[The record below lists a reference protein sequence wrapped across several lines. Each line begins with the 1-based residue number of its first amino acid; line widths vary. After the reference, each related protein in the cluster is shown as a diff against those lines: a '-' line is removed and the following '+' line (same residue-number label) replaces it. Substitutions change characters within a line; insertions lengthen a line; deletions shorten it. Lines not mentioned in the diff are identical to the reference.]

1 MPTGV
6 STCRSEL
13 SSPGNSN
20 NSQPLHRNDDND
32 DDDDDNDD
40 DNDSMHNSDEEE
52 QEGVPDV
59 FNRSPPPELQDFPE
73 IPHPNVLG
81 IGGFNNAIARGRGHM
96 WGAGVRLGAVE
107 HNPHNI
113 DPVLIAQSPGESA
126 VRRLEMRQHLQSRP
140 ETGRYIVVNEV
151 NLKKSATST
160 IFVEQKHQKLK
171 LKSQFI
177 LVKKFWKDKME
188 VHSSFSIPS
197 RIRVEKK
204 KLEFQLVLWASSTH
218 SLPA

>member
-13 SSPGNSN
+13 SSAGNSN

-32 DDDDDNDD
+32 DDDD

-113 DPVLIAQSPGESA
+113 DPVLRAQSPGESA
-126 VRRLEMRQHLQSRP
+126 VRRLEMRQHLQPRP
-140 ETGRYIVVNEV
+140 ETGGYIVVNEV
-151 NLKKSATST
+151 SLKKSATST
-160 IFVEQKHQKLK
+160 IFVEQKY
-171 LKSQFI
+171 
-177 LVKKFWKDKME
+177 
-188 VHSSFSIPS
+188 
-197 RIRVEKK
+197 
-204 KLEFQLVLWASSTH
+204 
-218 SLPA
+218 

>member
-1 MPTGV
+1 MPTAV
-6 STCRSEL
+6 STCGSEL
-13 SSPGNSN
+13 ISPGNSN
-20 NSQPLHRNDDND
+20 NSQPLHINDDS

-40 DNDSMHNSDEEE
+40 DDNMHNSDEEE
-52 QEGVPDV
+52 QEGVPDML
-59 FNRSPPPELQDFPE
+59 NRSPPPDLQDFPE

-107 HNPHNI
+107 HNPHTI
-113 DPVLIAQSPGESA
+113 DPVLRAQSPGESA
-126 VRRLEMRQHLQSRP
+126 VRRLEMRQHLQRRP
-140 ETGRYIVVNEV
+140 DTGKYIIVNEV

-160 IFVEQKHQKLK
+160 IFIEQKYQKLR

-177 LVKKFWKDKME
+177 LVKKFWKGKME
-188 VHSSFSIPS
+188 VHSSFAIPS

-204 KLEFQLVLWASSTH
+204 TLEFQLVLWASSTH

>member
-1 MPTGV
+1 MRTAV

-13 SSPGNSN
+13 SSAGNSN
-20 NSQPLHRNDDND
+20 NSQPLHRNDDD

-52 QEGVPDV
+52 QEGVLNML
-59 FNRSPPPELQDFPE
+59 NRSPPPELQDFPE

-113 DPVLIAQSPGESA
+113 DPVLRAQSPGESA
-126 VRRLEMRQHLQSRP
+126 VRRLEMRQHLQPRS

-151 NLKKSATST
+151 NLKKSVTST
-160 IFVEQKHQKLK
+160 IFIEQKHQKLR

-177 LVKKFWKDKME
+177 LVKKFWKDKTE
-188 VHSSFSIPS
+188 VRSSFSIPS

-204 KLEFQLVLWASSTH
+204 NT
-218 SLPA
+218 

>member
-1 MPTGV
+1 
-6 STCRSEL
+6 
-13 SSPGNSN
+13 
-20 NSQPLHRNDDND
+20 
-32 DDDDDNDD
+32 
-40 DNDSMHNSDEEE
+40 MHNSDEEE
-52 QEGVPDV
+52 QEGVPNM

-113 DPVLIAQSPGESA
+113 DPVLRAQSPGESA
-126 VRRLEMRQHLQSRP
+126 VRRLEMRQHLQPRS

-160 IFVEQKHQKLK
+160 IFIEQKHKKLR
-171 LKSQFI
+171 LKSHFI
-177 LVKKFWKDKME
+177 LVKKFRKDKTE

-204 KLEFQLVLWASSTH
+204 KTLEFQLVLWASSTH

>member
-1 MPTGV
+1 MPTAV

-13 SSPGNSN
+13 SSPGNIN
-20 NSQPLHRNDDND
+20 NRQPLHRNDDSD
-32 DDDDDNDD
+32 DDDDNDDDDNDD
-40 DNDSMHNSDEEE
+40 DNDNVHNSDEEE
-52 QEGVPDV
+52 QEGVPDML
-59 FNRSPPPELQDFPE
+59 NRSPPPELQDFPE

-81 IGGFNNAIARGRGHM
+81 IGGFNNAIARGHGHM

-113 DPVLIAQSPGESA
+113 DPVLRAQSPGESA
-126 VRRLEMRQHLQSRP
+126 VRRLEMRQHLQRRP

-160 IFVEQKHQKLK
+160 IFIEQKHQKLK

-177 LVKKFWKDKME
+177 LVKKLWKDKIE
-188 VHSSFSIPS
+188 VHSSFAILS

-204 KLEFQLVLWASSTH
+204 NT
-218 SLPA
+218 